1 MANIVYTPKTWKNY
15 PDTSTPIMADDLNR
29 IETAVGKMAS
39 VFQSQTDI
47 SKTITQFILS
57 SINALHP
64 EYTVNEFS
72 ETVETEADTTMACHV
87 DLNTYNPES
96 SDGLLITADGILI
109 SPTGYTTAVESNAA
123 VIRFGT
129 SAGLAVGQTVDFYVY
144 HKPQTGG
151 ISVGQSIAITTGT
164 SDSIE
169 GISTEIEE
177 EETT

>member
-1 MANIVYTPKTWKNY
+1 MIDFTAKTWVDY

-29 IETAVGKMAS
+29 IETAVGEMAS
-39 VFQSQTDI
+39 VFQSQADI
-47 SKTITQFILS
+47 AKAITQFILN
-57 SINALHP
+57 SIGGLYP
-64 EYTVNEFS
+64 EYTTTTFS
-72 ETVETEADTTMACHV
+72 ETVETEADTAMACHV
-87 DLNTYNPES
+87 DLNTYNPEN

-109 SPTGYTTAVESNAA
+109 SQTGYTTAVESNAA

-151 ISVGQSIAITTGT
+151 GSVGQSYAITTGI
-164 SDSIE
+164 SDSID